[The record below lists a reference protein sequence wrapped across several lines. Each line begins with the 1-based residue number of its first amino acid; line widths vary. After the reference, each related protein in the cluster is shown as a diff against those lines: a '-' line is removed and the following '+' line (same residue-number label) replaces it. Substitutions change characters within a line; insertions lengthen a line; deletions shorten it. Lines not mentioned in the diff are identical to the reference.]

1 MKNTFKLIF
10 CLLFLTL
17 SISLYSFGNP
27 SPVFLKKVAGRFS
40 KQWSMAQQEK
50 VYLQTDKPYYSAGEN
65 VWFKGYVV
73 NAVSHLPKSLS
84 QFLYVELIDK
94 SNAVIT
100 RVKIKKDSLGF
111 DGYIKLK
118 PELHT
123 GNYALRAYTLW
134 MQNAPTDFFFNKNIY
149 IGNPIDDFV
158 LSNISYGT
166 NANGKVAAT
175 ISFTDA
181 YKNPIS
187 GKSVDVFQNWNNPQN
202 KKNAMVTTADG
213 KINLQLAIDT
223 TFHSTRIVDVSMN
236 EPGNRY
242 SNRFFLPEFSYDYDV
257 QFFPESGSLLT
268 NQLQVVAYKAIGT
281 DGLSVDITGKIFTDK
296 NEDVVEFSSFN
307 KGMGKFSL
315 QVDSGVT
322 YYAVVKSAKGI
333 EKRFELPK
341 PQERGVAL
349 HLVYN
354 RGKLLYEVV
363 NKTPSTN
370 DAFYLLLH
378 SRGRLLAGLPLKEL
392 TGQISELLLPPGIV
406 SLSVIDTLGNT
417 YCERLCF
424 VRNSTPATIN
434 MVSNKTVYGKREPVD
449 LTFNVQ
455 TAQSKPCVGNYSL
468 SVTDSRIVKLD
479 SLSDNIMTY
488 LLLGSDLKGYI
499 EDPGSYFTDSLT
511 LNREKMENLMLTQGW
526 RRFNTAEV
534 VSGKF
539 KEPTHYMEAGQVLS
553 GKVLNILNKPSKKCG
568 IIMISP
574 YKRMIKLAE
583 TDSLG
588 RYLIDGIEFPD
599 STTFILKAK
608 KERTFGDV
616 EVIPDVD
623 EFPKS
628 NVFIPLRLAQNLAVP
643 NDYFLQS
650 KEKYFTDGGMRVID
664 LEGVTVKAAKVDKKK
679 ETHYYSGMEDAKITS
694 EKLEEY
700 PGMGVLEI
708 LSMMSGVQVNGDQV
722 SIRGSN
728 GNPLFLIDEI
738 ESLSMDDI
746 TYLNSTDIEEILVFK
761 GANAAVFGSKGGNGV
776 VAIALKKGVVRKAE
790 TPISLTSVM
799 PLGYE
804 KPLQFYVPKYDV
816 DSVRLTR
823 KSDLRSTIYWNP
835 ELVSDSTGTVHVKFF
850 TADKANDYSVV
861 LEGISSKGEISRY
874 VGYLRRKGE

>member
-1 MKNTFKLIF
+1 MKNTFKQIF
-10 CLLFLTL
+10 CLLFLAL

-27 SPVFLKKVAGRFS
+27 SPAFLKKVASRFS
-40 KQWSMAQQEK
+40 KQWNMAQQEK
-50 VYLQTDKPYYSAGEN
+50 VYLQIDKPYYSAGEN
-65 VWFKGYVV
+65 IWFKGYVV
-73 NAVSHLPKSLS
+73 NAATHLPKSLS

-94 SNAVIT
+94 ANTVIA

-111 DGYIKLK
+111 DGCIKLK

-123 GNYALRAYTLW
+123 GNYAVRAYTYW
-134 MQNAPTDFFFNKNIY
+134 MQNAGADFFFSKNIY
-149 IGNPIDDFV
+149 VGNPIDDYV
-158 LSNISYGT
+158 LSNITYGT
-166 NANGKVAAT
+166 NVNGKVAAT

-181 YKNPIS
+181 FKNPIS

-202 KKNAMVTTADG
+202 KKNTIVTNSAG
-213 KINLQLAIDT
+213 KINIQLSVDT
-223 TFHSTRIVDVSMN
+223 TFRSTRIVDVSMN

-257 QFFPESGSLLT
+257 QFFPESGNLLT
-268 NQLQVVAYKAIGT
+268 NQLQLVAFKAIGT
-281 DGLSVDITGKIFTDK
+281 DGLSVDVTGKIYSDK
-296 NEDVVEFSSFN
+296 NEEVTDFSSFN

-333 EKRFELPK
+333 EKRFALPK
-341 PQERGVAL
+341 PQSQGVAM

-354 RGKLLYEVV
+354 RGKLFYEVI
-363 NKTPSTN
+363 NKTQITN
-370 DAFYLLLH
+370 DAFYLLIH
-378 SRGRLLAGLPLKEL
+378 SRGRLLVGLPLNEL
-392 TGQISELLLPPGIV
+392 VGQISESLLPPGIV
-406 SLSVIDTLGNT
+406 SISVVDTLGNT

-424 VRNSTPATIN
+424 VRNSTPPTIS
-434 MVSNKTVYGKREPVD
+434 MQSNKAVYGKREPVD
-449 LTFNVQ
+449 LSFSVQ
-455 TAQSKPCVGNYSL
+455 TALGKPCVGNYSV

-479 SLSDNIMTY
+479 SLSGNIMTY
-488 LLLGSDLKGYI
+488 LLLGSDIKGYI
-499 EDPGSYFTDSLT
+499 EDPGGYFTDSLT
-511 LNREKMENLMLTQGW
+511 LDREKMDNLMLTQGW

-534 VSGKF
+534 VKGKF
-539 KEPTHYMEAGQVLS
+539 KEPTYYLEAGQALS

-568 IIMISP
+568 IIMLSP

-608 KERTFGDV
+608 KEKAFGDV

-628 NVFIPLRLAQNLAVP
+628 NVLIPLRRAENLAVP
-643 NDYFLQS
+643 NEYFLQS
-650 KEKYFTDGGMRVID
+650 KEKYFTDGGIRVVNLD
-664 LEGVTVKAAKVDKKK
+664 GVTVKAAKIDKKT
-679 ETHYYSGMEDAKITS
+679 ETHYYSGMEDTKLTS

-700 PGMGVLEI
+700 PGMGVLEL
-708 LSMMSGVQVNGDQV
+708 LSMMPGIQVNGDQV

-728 GNPLFLIDEI
+728 GNPLFMIDEI
-738 ESLSMDDI
+738 ESMSMDDI
-746 TYLNSTDIEEILVFK
+746 TYLNSSDIEEISVFK
-761 GANAAVFGSKGGNGV
+761 GSNAAIFGSRGGNGV
-776 VAIALKKGVVRKAE
+776 VAISLKKGVVRRAE
-790 TPISLTSVM
+790 TPLSLTTVM

-804 KPLQFYVPKYDV
+804 KPTHFYVPKYNV
-816 DSVRLTR
+816 DSVRLNR

-835 ELVSDSTGTVHVKFF
+835 ELVSDSTGTIHVKFY
-850 TADKANDYSVV
+850 TADKADDYSVV
-861 LEGISSKGEISRY
+861 FEGISAKGEICRY